1 VRGLASAGVGEKA
14 ANVVPRDAVAELD
27 LRTTVESDP
36 EFLLD
41 LPKKHVEAQG
51 YHLVDKEPTD
61 EERARWPKLAAL
73 HGHLPAEAARQPF
86 DSPIGR
92 WASSAIATAWE
103 GAGPNTQLVRIRMM
117 GGTLPTH
124 EIVGPL
130 KAPFVQVPVV
140 NPDNNQ
146 HAYDENLRM
155 GHYLSG
161 MRTMAGLLTTP
172 FGD

>member
-1 VRGLASAGVGEKA
+1 M
-14 ANVVPRDAVAELD
+14 D

-36 EFLLD
+36 AFLLD
-41 LPKKHVEAQG
+41 LLRKHVESQG
-51 YHLVDKEPTD
+51 YHLVDQEPTD
-61 EERARWPKLAAL
+61 DERTRWPKLARLNA
-73 HGHLPAEAARQPF
+73 HLPEEAAREPV
-86 DSPIGR
+86 DSPVGR
-92 WASSAIATAWE
+92 WASSAIASAWP
-103 GAGPNTQLVRIRMM
+103 GAPLVRIRMM

-124 EIVGPL
+124 TIVGPL

-161 MRTMAGLLTTP
+161 MRTMAALLTAP
-172 FGD
+172 YPD